1 MIVNNL
7 LKPVKIN
14 QKQPLKKMEKQP
26 FIAMGDQD
34 VLSNGENIDLLSCDF
49 SDRSKSNTR
58 SMLRR
63 HDSV

>member
-1 MIVNNL
+1 
-7 LKPVKIN
+7 
-14 QKQPLKKMEKQP
+14 MEKQP